1 MNQSYLN
8 SMSNTVSSIKPSRA
22 IHLLLMVLFVSSKK
36 INPSN
41 FKFLISIFFLIGFG
55 FNGLNAQCTRPETP
69 SPEDPIGL
77 ATPCEG
83 STVTYSIT
91 SSKYATSYSW
101 FYPSDWIVLS
111 GATTKEITFK
121 IGQSSGNVGVFGVNA
136 CGRSYDSSQR
146 NIQIIRKP
154 STPGQP
160 SSYNASCNGFTAQWG
175 TDGTQVNY
183 LVDVS
188 TDPNFSSFVAPYQG
202 YNAGNVQNIV
212 LTGLVSSTT
221 YYYRIRRSSSCG
233 ISDNYSPSNFVTT
246 SPGGAGGAVTG
257 GGAVCSGDN
266 SGLLTLSGHSGTVQ
280 KWQSSVSPFIIW
292 SDISN
297 TKKTY
302 TSTALSTTTQFRAV
316 VLSNSCTTYS
326 TSKTV
331 TVSSVPSAPIVGI
344 ITQPTCATAT
354 ASVVLSGLPAGNWML
369 TRNPGNVKTTG
380 SGTTTTISGLASG
393 TSYTF
398 SVVGIDN
405 GLRGEYFNNMIL
417 SGTPALT
424 RTDAKVE
431 FDWGTE
437 RPDASINSDNFS
449 VRWSGQ
455 IQALHSQYYTFT
467 TRSDD
472 GIRLW
477 VNGVQII
484 DNWSDHGAVDNIG
497 GITLAAGVKYDIVLE
512 YYENGGDAVSQLSWS
527 DSNQPLQIIP
537 TSQLFPYADC
547 SSVASANVIINAQPA
562 STVAPTG
569 TAAQSFCSGSTVAN
583 LSATG
588 TAIKWYTA
596 SSGGTALAS
605 TTVLT
610 NGTHYYATQTLN
622 SCESAAR
629 FDVTATVTNTATPT
643 GTAAQSFCSG
653 STVANLSATGTAIK
667 WYTASSGGT
676 ALVSTTVLTNGT
688 HYYATQTLNGCES
701 TSRLDVTAIINS
713 APSAP
718 IVGVITQPTCATA
731 TASVALSGLPAGNW
745 MLTRSPGNVTT
756 TGSGTTTTISGLA
769 SGTSYTFS
777 VVGIDNGLKGAYF
790 NNMTLSGTPVL
801 TRTDTKVDFD
811 WVNGN
816 PGTPITNDNFSV
828 RWSGQIKPVTSQ
840 NYTFTTTSDDGVRL
854 WLNGTLIIDNW
865 TVHSV
870 VENSSVAIPLTAGV
884 KYNIVLEFYEN
895 GGQAVSKLSW
905 SSASQAKQIIPN
917 LQLFPDAGC
926 SSPASANV
934 VINAQPA
941 TPTTPTVGTPTQP
954 NCKTPTGTV
963 KVTSPSPAAGI
974 TYTITGTNPVVAA
987 VTNTT
992 GVFSGLAAGNY
1003 NVATTNGC
1011 TSSPTTVVI
1020 KPFVENTNTWNGTA
1034 WSTGLPPNAEEKL
1047 VFAGNYP
1054 PAEDPNVDIEG
1065 CSCMVSGGKKVT
1077 IKSGKTLTITNEVT
1091 VVGGG
1096 VGAGSLIFEN
1106 NASLVQINN
1115 TAINSGDIEY
1125 QRSTSTP
1132 VLKTDYV
1139 YWSSPVFNQKLGELS
1154 PKIANGTFYSF
1165 DTGTEDWNSAFGET
1179 TMDVGKGYI
1188 VRRPDFISGIP
1199 VMTET
1204 YTASFEGE
1212 PNNGIITFPS
1222 GFTGAAEGT
1231 SNLLGNPYPSAID
1244 ADKFLAA
1251 NAGVLDGTLY
1261 FWTHNTALNL
1271 AGSISNPGPGWAY
1284 TYSLDDYASYNI
1296 TGGVATAPDI
1306 TASAPSDPDHNVKG
1320 VDLGKKPTG
1329 KIAAGQGFF
1338 ATSKALGNVTFNN
1351 DMRLSSS
1358 GAILD
1363 NTQFFKTKNP
1373 KGKTANTIEK
1383 NRVWLNLTNT
1393 LGAFKQ
1399 TLIGYVTD
1407 ATNEYDSRFDGE
1419 SFDANEYLDF
1429 YSVHQEK
1436 NLVIQGRAL
1445 PFDATDEVQLGYRTT
1460 INGEFT
1466 INIDQVDGVLTNQ
1479 TVFIEDKLTNTIF
1492 DLKTGNYTFSTTPG
1506 TFNDRFVLKYSN
1518 KTLSVDQTDKV
1529 DGILAFYS
1537 NNYDTLIIHNENM
1550 DSTVDSVSL
1559 FNMTGQNIGVWDVR
1573 NSEQT
1578 NIQIPIKKISSGIY
1592 IVKVK
1597 TTIGESSKK
1606 IIVN

>member
-1 MNQSYLN
+1 MK
-8 SMSNTVSSIKPSRA
+8 NTISSLKPSKA
-22 IHLLLMVLFVSSKK
+22 IYLLLMVLFFSSKK
-36 INPSN
+36 INPPN
-41 FKFLISIFFLIGFG
+41 LYFKFLITIFFLIGFG
-55 FNGLNAQCTRPETP
+55 FNGLNAQCTRPGTP
-69 SPEDPIGL
+69 SPSDPLGS

-83 STVTYSIT
+83 STVTYSVT
-91 SSKYATSYSW
+91 SSTNATSYSW
-101 FYPSDWIVLS
+101 FYPSDWVVLS
-111 GATTKEITFK
+111 GATTNAITFK
-121 IGQSSGNVGVFGVNA
+121 IGQSSGNIGVFGVN
-136 CGRSYDSSQR
+136 CGKQSNDSSQR
-146 NIQIIRKP
+146 YIQIIRKP
-154 STPGQP
+154 STPGKP
-160 SSYNASCNGFTAQWG
+160 SSYNASCNGFTAQWA

-188 TDPNFSSFVAPYQG
+188 IDPNFASFVAPYQG
-202 YNAGNVQNIV
+202 YNAGNVQFIV

-233 ISDNYSPSNFVTT
+233 ISDDYSPSNFVTT
-246 SPGGAGGAVTG
+246 SSGGSGGAVTG
-257 GGAVCSGDN
+257 GGAVCSHDN
-266 SGLLTLSGHSGTVQ
+266 SGLLTLSGYSGTIT
-280 KWQSSVSPFIIW
+280 KWQSSVSPFSTW
-292 SDISN
+292 TDIVN
-297 TKKTY
+297 TAATY
-302 TSTALSTTTQFRAV
+302 TSGALTATTQFRAV
-316 VLSNSCTTYS
+316 VKSGSCSVVYS
-326 TSKTV
+326 VPSTV
-331 TVSSVPSAPIVGI
+331 TVSTPSAPVVG
-344 ITQPTCATAT
+344 TTTHPSCATA
-354 ASVVLSGLPAGNWML
+354 AGSVVLSGLPSGGWML
-369 TRNPGNVKTTG
+369 TRSPGSVTTTG
-380 SGTTTTISGLASG
+380 TGTSTTIPGLSSGTYTYSVIGLE
-393 TSYTF
+393 
-398 SVVGIDN
+398 N
-405 GLRGEYFNNMIL
+405 GLKGEYFNNMTL
-417 SGTPALT
+417 SGVPALT
-424 RTDAKVE
+424 RTDTKVD
-431 FDWGTE
+431 FNW
-437 RPDASINSDNFS
+437 INGNPGAPINNDNFS

-455 IQALHSQYYTFT
+455 IQPLYSENYTFT

-477 VNGVQII
+477 VNGTQII
-484 DNWSDHGAVDNIG
+484 NNWTDHAAATNTGT
-497 GITLAAGVKYDIVLE
+497 ITLTAGVKYDIVLE
-512 YYENGGDAVSQLSWS
+512 YYENAGQAVSQLMWS
-527 DSNQPLQIIP
+527 SPTNPTSVIIP
-537 TSQLFPYADC
+537 QSQLFI
-547 SSVASANVIINAQPA
+547 SS
-562 STVAPTG
+562 
-569 TAAQSFCSGSTVAN
+569 
-583 LSATG
+583 
-588 TAIKWYTA
+588 
-596 SSGGTALAS
+596 
-605 TTVLT
+605 
-610 NGTHYYATQTLN
+610 
-622 SCESAAR
+622 
-629 FDVTATVTNTATPT
+629 
-643 GTAAQSFCSG
+643 
-653 STVANLSATGTAIK
+653 
-667 WYTASSGGT
+667 
-676 ALVSTTVLTNGT
+676 
-688 HYYATQTLNGCES
+688 
-701 TSRLDVTAIINS
+701 
-713 APSAP
+713 
-718 IVGVITQPTCATA
+718 
-731 TASVALSGLPAGNW
+731 
-745 MLTRSPGNVTT
+745 
-756 TGSGTTTTISGLA
+756 
-769 SGTSYTFS
+769 
-777 VVGIDNGLKGAYF
+777 
-790 NNMTLSGTPVL
+790 
-801 TRTDTKVDFD
+801 
-811 WVNGN
+811 
-816 PGTPITNDNFSV
+816 
-828 RWSGQIKPVTSQ
+828 
-840 NYTFTTTSDDGVRL
+840 
-854 WLNGTLIIDNW
+854 
-865 TVHSV
+865 
-870 VENSSVAIPLTAGV
+870 
-884 KYNIVLEFYEN
+884 
-895 GGQAVSKLSW
+895 
-905 SSASQAKQIIPN
+905 
-917 LQLFPDAGC
+917 C
-926 SSPASANV
+926 SSPDSASV

-941 TPTTPTVGTPTQP
+941 TPSALIVGAKTHP
-954 NCKTPTGTV
+954 NCKTSTGSV
-963 KVTSPSPAAGI
+963 VLSGLPAGNWTINPGGI
-974 TYTITGTNPVVAA
+974 TGSTNSTTISGLSVGTYNFI
-987 VTNTT
+987 VTNA
-992 GVFSGLAAGNY
+992 S
-1003 NVATTNGC
+1003 GC
-1011 TSSPTTVVI
+1011 TSSASANVVI
-1020 KPFVENTNTWNGTA
+1020 KPFMENTNTWNGSA
-1034 WSTGLPPNAEEKL
+1034 WSTGLPPTAEQKL
-1047 VFAGNYP
+1047 VFAGDYP

-1065 CSCMVSGGKKVT
+1065 CSCLVSGSTKVT
-1077 IKSGKTLTITNEVT
+1077 IKSGRTLTITNEVT

-1154 PKIANGTFYSF
+1154 PKTANGTFYSF
-1165 DTGTEDWNSAFGET
+1165 DTGTEDWSSAFGET

-1204 YTASFEGE
+1204 YTAYFEGQ

-1222 GFTGAAEGT
+1222 GFNGAAEGT

-1271 AGSISNPGPGWAY
+1271 AGNISNPGPGWAY

-1296 TGGVATAPDI
+1296 TGGVAT
-1306 TASAPSDPDHNVKG
+1306 SATSDPNHNVEG

-1358 GAILD
+1358 GAILE

-1429 YSVHQEK
+1429 YSVYQDK

-1466 INIDQVDGVLTNQ
+1466 INIDQVDGELTNQ

-1559 FNMTGQNIGVWDVR
+1559 FNMAGQNIGVWDVR